1 MLNILKYT
9 FSIFLFMTMITLS
22 QSEKVH
28 SGPMLSYVDGYGT
41 QIWFLLDRS
50 VQKIDVDVRDYDNDN
65 LIEYS
70 FNVPNDYDLN
80 QIPFTISIETLLPNT
95 EYIASIFVDD
105 VFLQDIDIFTKR
117 PHLDDVQFLL
127 GSDFDLSSSRMLP
140 YMTETYSDFMV
151 WLGGHVSFSFP
162 ITLEGILSHYIELRK
177 DDQFDEFLTSVPQI
191 ATWNNRDYGLSMNSP
206 FALKDTSH
214 IAFDLFWPN
223 SSKKTYNYTYFDYG
237 VYQRYSY
244 NDVDLF
250 LLDAMTFRSEDK
262 SQLYG
267 NKQIDRLFQE
277 IKNTGATFTIIA
289 SPLPFTFE
297 TNESFLNYQKE
308 FDYFLY
314 RLEVSDVKG
323 VVLLSANGSS
333 GTMMNEY
340 KFKNQLAGKLNQKKS
355 LFEFNTSPLHMQN
368 YSLVSISGK
377 QGYRIFTF
385 ETFNQNGN
393 VIYRKSLYEN
403 DLRIN

>member
-1 MLNILKYT
+1 MINILKYT
-9 FSIFLFMTMITLS
+9 VYIFFLTTISVFA
-22 QSEKVH
+22 QSEKVL
-28 SGPMLSYVDGYGT
+28 SGPMLSYIDGYGT

-50 VQKIDVDVRDYDNDN
+50 VQQIDIDVRDYDNDN

-70 FNVPNDYDLN
+70 FNVTNDYDLDE
-80 QIPFTISIETLLPNT
+80 IPFTLSIETLLPNT
-95 EYIASIFVDD
+95 EYIASVFVDD
-105 VFLQDIDIFTKR
+105 VFLKDIDIFTKR
-117 PHLDDVQFLL
+117 PHLDDIQFLV
-127 GSDFDLSSSRMLP
+127 GSDLDGGSHDIFSH
-140 YMTETYSDFMV
+140 MTNTYSDFMV
-151 WLGGHVSFSFP
+151 WLGGHISFKFP
-162 ITLEGILSHYIELRK
+162 ITLEGIISNYIDLRK
-177 DDQFDEFLTSVPQI
+177 DNQLSNFISSIPQI
-191 ATWNNRDYGLSMNSP
+191 STWNELDYGLGMNSP
-206 FALKDTSH
+206 FSLKDTSH

-223 SSKKTYNYTYFDYG
+223 SSKKTYNYTFFDYG
-237 VYQRYSY
+237 VYQRYTY

-277 IKNTGATFTIIA
+277 IKNTGATFTVIA

-297 TNESFLNYQKE
+297 TEESFLNYEKE
-308 FDYFLY
+308 FEYFLY

-323 VVLLSANGSS
+323 VVLLSANSSS

-340 KFKNQLAGKLNQKKS
+340 KLTKESSGVNKKKS
-355 LFEFNTSPLHMQN
+355 IFEFNTSPLHMDN
-368 YSLVSISGK
+368 YSLVSVSGK
-377 QGYRIFTF
+377 YGYRVFTF
-385 ETFNQNGN
+385 STYNQNGN